1 MNHIEEIPS
10 CNVIQA
16 LRLQAARE
24 QSAMHAVN
32 LALARWSN
40 VDVEVEAELVR
51 ALPSSSRSRWHAA
64 AQDNF
69 MSWLSAGGFAQQP
82 PEAKLA
88 PGAPQPAGG
97 VALAQ
102 TCGCEWAAQT
112 ALSE

>member
-1 MNHIEEIPS
+1 MNRIEKIPS
-10 CNVIQA
+10 RNVIQT

-32 LALARWSN
+32 LAVARWSN

-69 MSWLSAGGFAQQP
+69 MAWLSAGGFAQQQ
-82 PEAKLA
+82 PESNLA
-88 PGAPQPAGG
+88 GAPDVAADG

-102 TCGCEWAAQT
+102 SGCDCAV
-112 ALSE
+112 